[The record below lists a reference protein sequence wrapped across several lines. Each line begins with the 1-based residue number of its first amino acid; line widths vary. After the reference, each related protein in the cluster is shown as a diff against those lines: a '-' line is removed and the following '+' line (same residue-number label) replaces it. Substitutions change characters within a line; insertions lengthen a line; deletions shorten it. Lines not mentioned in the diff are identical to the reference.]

1 MNPPQTQPDT
11 ELAVVPSP
19 AITDAPAAYFH
30 QDSETV
36 RFWLPIADGSAGAS
50 VRSAVLRYRFRP
62 AGSSEEP
69 AEIYACLAA
78 GLGAAVQRRVAQ
90 GSIEPVML
98 REFDLRPDAGV
109 AGPIP
114 A

>member
-19 AITDAPAAYFH
+19 ATTDAPTAFFH

-36 RFWLPIADGSAGAS
+36 RFWVLIADGFVGAS
-50 VRSAVLRYRFRP
+50 VRSAALRYRFRP
-62 AGSSEEP
+62 VGSSEKP
-69 AEIYACLAA
+69 IEIDACHAA

-90 GSIEPVML
+90 GSIGPVML
-98 REFDLRPDAGV
+98 REFDLQPDAGV
-109 AGPIP
+109 AGPIH